1 MAIEYFREPVK
12 RIKNDGVSQGGGS
25 RSQQYMAA
33 DTSGAMDRPPESHLQ
48 DMQQR
53 PISEMSTQI
62 EGGRYIPTFSEPEH
76 WEGGS
81 FTEHAET
88 ARQTGLHPEYLN
100 RLDTEGRSYHPTDS
114 RRQLSMQLE
123 YARST
128 PSERKWQEDHMF
140 SDLQKDYSVDTKNPA
155 LNPSTL
161 FIQTPKKVTVD
172 RLFSDPAM
180 PAKTALN
187 LAAMAMNDHN
197 VEQLTPSG
205 DLSEHSSK
213 LVQHAKKL
221 GVIADNPYNK
231 EAEQTNDI
239 TKQSHTVDAYRG
251 WTEDTYGE
259 EGRGI
264 GATLHRASASDVFSA
279 QQKVRKIIRGRSS
292 KGSPKISSQFDVPLP
307 GMEGF
312 I

>member
-48 DMQQR
+48 DMHQR
-53 PISEMSTQI
+53 PVTEMTTEV
-62 EGGRYIPTFSEPEH
+62 EGGRYVPTFSEPEH

-81 FTEHAET
+81 FAEHGEA

-100 RLDTEGRSYHPTDS
+100 RLENEGSSQSYTDPRKILS
-114 RRQLSMQLE
+114 IQLK

-128 PSERKWQEDHMF
+128 PEERKQ
-140 SDLQKDYSVDTKNPA
+140 QQVKDFTPLHRSPALDPNNPA

-161 FIQTPKKVTVD
+161 FTQTPKKVTVD

-180 PAKTALN
+180 PAGTALS

-197 VEQLTPSG
+197 VEQLTPSD
-205 DLSEHSSK
+205 DLSVHSSR

-221 GVIADNPYNK
+221 GVISDNRHNK
-231 EAEQTNDI
+231 EAEPRNDI
-239 TKQSHTVDAYRG
+239 EKSSHTVDAYRG
-251 WTEDTYGE
+251 WDGDTYGE

-264 GATLHRASASDVFSA
+264 GATLHKASENDVFAA
-279 QQKVRKIIRGRSS
+279 QQKVRKIVRGRSS
-292 KGSPKISSQFDVPLP
+292 KASPKISSQFDVPLP

-312 I
+312 V

>member
-25 RSQQYMAA
+25 RLQQYMAA

-53 PISEMSTQI
+53 PISEMSTQV

-76 WEGGS
+76 WEGGG

-88 ARQTGLHPEYLN
+88 AKQTGLHPEYLN

-128 PSERKWQEDHMF
+128 PSERRWQQDNF
-140 SDLQKDYSVDTKNPA
+140 FGPGVDPGVDPKNPA
-155 LNPSTL
+155 LSPSTL

-180 PAKTALN
+180 PAGTALS
-187 LAAMAMNDHN
+187 LAAMAMNDHH
-197 VEQLTPSG
+197 VEQLTPSE
-205 DLSEHSSK
+205 DLSAHSSK

-231 EAEQTNDI
+231 DAEQKNDI
-239 TKQSHTVDAYRG
+239 EKQSHTVDAYRG

-264 GATLHRASASDVFSA
+264 GATLHRASASDVFAA
-279 QQKVRKIIRGRSS
+279 QQKVRKIVRGRSS
-292 KGSPKISSQFDVPLP
+292 KTSPKISSQFDVPLP

-312 I
+312 V